1 MIELTEQQL
10 IALQEVGQ
18 NTYRVMNPQTK
29 ETYILL
35 PVCEYERLKED
46 EYDDTPWT
54 KDELQALAWEA
65 GKNAGW
71 QGLDDYDDPAEN
83 RVKAR
88 RRDIRVRFPHPSGLR
103 GKKRPAVI
111 VQSDTYA
118 GRVGTFVVAEVTK
131 NVPHG

>member
-10 IALQEVGQ
+10 IAVQKSDRSPL
-18 NTYRVMNPQTK
+18 RLMNPQTK

-71 QGLDDYDDPAEN
+71 EDLDDYDDPAEN
-83 RVKAR
+83 
-88 RRDIRVRFPHPSGLR
+88 P
-103 GKKRPAVI
+103 
-111 VQSDTYA
+111 
-118 GRVGTFVVAEVTK
+118 
-131 NVPHG
+131 